1 MHTTKNKLWCFGDS
15 YTQRYNPNVD
25 WCKSYIDYKGY
36 LPKVY
41 CDFLGEKLGIE
52 SENLGVG
59 GYGNYSILGTLCN
72 NVHKIKEN
80 DIVIIGWSSVIRFRL
95 ASKDGNW
102 VKFVPGAVTDY
113 HITHHTDMSRNT
125 IEEIF
130 VNRDNSIYY
139 KEVNDWIHFI
149 NHIMK
154 KNKIIHWTPFD
165 DNVDLNVHKLLKL
178 ETIKMESNNVLTDN
192 HYGENAHKILGNIF
206 FELLKNKLI

>member
-1 MHTTKNKLWCFGDS
+1 MPTTKNKLWCFGDS
-15 YTQRYNPNVD
+15 YTQRYDPNVD
-25 WCKSYIDYKGY
+25 WGKSYIDYKGY

-41 CDFLGEKLGIE
+41 CDFLGEQLGIE

-59 GYGNYSILGTLCN
+59 GYDNYSIFDTLCN
-72 NVHKIKEN
+72 NVHRIKEN

-95 ASKDGNW
+95 AAKDGDW
-102 VKFVPGAVTDY
+102 VKFVPGTVTDY

-139 KEVNDWIHFI
+139 KEVNNWIHFI
-149 NHIMK
+149 NHTMK
-154 KNKIIHWTPFD
+154 NNKIIHWTPFD

-178 ETIKMESNNVLTDN
+178 ETIKTESNGDVIDT
-192 HYGENAHKILGNIF
+192 HYSENAHKILTDIF
-206 FELLKNKLI
+206 VELLKDKLI